1 MTNTKAKHFW
11 AVAALLAVGLAVMLL
26 YAGRK
31 QGYHVDELYTYEL
44 ANYPGGFYALQD
56 GYLDSWHDGSFYK
69 VALSA
74 ERPFAYSIPWN
85 NQKIDVHPPLYYC
98 LVYTAESLFPG
109 LGLPWV
115 GLLPNF
121 VCLLA
126 GAAVLYLTVRR
137 LTGRF
142 WPAWTAM
149 ACWLLSVGVQGMAVF
164 TRMYSLM
171 MLEGIVLLYCH
182 VVLWQALQQGA
193 RPPRTVWAG
202 LFAATLAGV
211 LTQYFFLV
219 YCFFLCGLFGL
230 WLLVTRR
237 FRTAAGYAA
246 AELAGLG
253 AAYLA
258 FPTMKQHIFSGS
270 RGKQAFTSVFDV
282 SALADW
288 AASLGRVFR
297 LLAAQFG
304 GLALWG
310 VVLAAAAILLWRRGA
325 RLRGNGLF
333 AAGLLL
339 AACGYVVLIDKAA
352 PFEADRYYVV
362 IYGAVVTAAAVIL
375 ARLDLRRD
383 AVLALAVVP
392 VLAAHF
398 VHPNEY
404 LYEQYAPRTEA
415 LAKTAALPAVVLN
428 NAGYDVAPDLF
439 VTEFAARE
447 AVYQAGAGDDAASLQ
462 AAAQSRDLQD
472 GFVVYGYVYDAD
484 ALKTMIEDTLDT
496 ESVEL
501 LTDVAKCPVY
511 YVKLK

>member
-1 MTNTKAKHFW
+1 MTDLEWEKQKEAAKTAPILDVANMTGLTIVKRGRYYTSKEHDSLVIDTKKNFFYHNSQHVNGDTIAMLQHFNGLSYQKAVKAINNRFGANCNQMNYRNSRNLSTESDALNTEFRLPKIAVNLNGEIHTKPIEEYLVNVRCISSSVVKYMISSGRLYQQSMREKKFTRGRFKSCCVFVGFPTGKNDCVPSFCERRTIFPAKGKRKTMTVPNSDWEHGFYINNDRDTLIVTEGILDSM
-11 AVAALLAVGLAVMLL
+11 AIMTILDQKGLDFKCYDYLSLIGTNKTECVATILEEQSHIKTVILSLDNDD
-26 YAGRK
+26 AGRK
-31 QGYHVDELYTYEL
+31 
-44 ANYPGGFYALQD
+44 
-56 GYLDSWHDGSFYK
+56 
-69 VALSA
+69 
-74 ERPFAYSIPWN
+74 
-85 NQKIDVHPPLYYC
+85 
-98 LVYTAESLFPG
+98 
-109 LGLPWV
+109 
-115 GLLPNF
+115 
-121 VCLLA
+121 
-126 GAAVLYLTVRR
+126 
-137 LTGRF
+137 
-142 WPAWTAM
+142 
-149 ACWLLSVGVQGMAVF
+149 
-164 TRMYSLM
+164 
-171 MLEGIVLLYCH
+171 
-182 VVLWQALQQGA
+182 
-193 RPPRTVWAG
+193 
-202 LFAATLAGV
+202 ATE
-211 LTQYFFLV
+211 
-219 YCFFLCGLFGL
+219 
-230 WLLVTRR
+230 VT
-237 FRTAAGYAA
+237 
-246 AELAGLG
+246 
-253 AAYLA
+253 
-258 FPTMKQHIFSGS
+258 
-270 RGKQAFTSVFDV
+270 
-282 SALADW
+282 
-288 AASLGRVFR
+288 
-297 LLAAQFG
+297 
-304 GLALWG
+304 
-310 VVLAAAAILLWRRGA
+310 
-325 RLRGNGLF
+325 
-333 AAGLLL
+333 
-339 AACGYVVLIDKAA
+339 IDKAA

>member
-1 MTNTKAKHFW
+1 M
-11 AVAALLAVGLAVMLL
+11 
-26 YAGRK
+26 
-31 QGYHVDELYTYEL
+31 
-44 ANYPGGFYALQD
+44 
-56 GYLDSWHDGSFYK
+56 
-69 VALSA
+69 
-74 ERPFAYSIPWN
+74 
-85 NQKIDVHPPLYYC
+85 
-98 LVYTAESLFPG
+98 
-109 LGLPWV
+109 
-115 GLLPNF
+115 
-121 VCLLA
+121 
-126 GAAVLYLTVRR
+126 
-137 LTGRF
+137 
-142 WPAWTAM
+142 
-149 ACWLLSVGVQGMAVF
+149 
-164 TRMYSLM
+164 
-171 MLEGIVLLYCH
+171 
-182 VVLWQALQQGA
+182 
-193 RPPRTVWAG
+193 
-202 LFAATLAGV
+202 

-304 GLALWG
+304 WRALWG
-310 VVLAAAAILLWRRGA
+310 VVLAAVAILLWRRGA

-362 IYGAVVTAAAVIL
+362 IY
-375 ARLDLRRD
+375 
-383 AVLALAVVP
+383 
-392 VLAAHF
+392 
-398 VHPNEY
+398 E
-404 LYEQYAPRTEA
+404 
-415 LAKTAALPAVVLN
+415 
-428 NAGYDVAPDLF
+428 
-439 VTEFAARE
+439 
-447 AVYQAGAGDDAASLQ
+447 AGAGDDAASLQ